1 MNFII
6 LASVLL
12 LGLLVFVSNSRT
24 KKTDADTVAHFWERE
39 REANLTRRK
48 PLDDLNYISLPL
60 DTFPMT
66 LLKEDEQVAECIE
79 TIRTLS
85 AEKIVNFTGFTNTDL
100 KLRYGA
106 PNINLLTAYDQNYT
120 LLVRTLQKWADL
132 LYQNGYPQEARTL
145 LEFAVSTGSDVSGTY
160 RLLCRIYRESGCP
173 EKIDG
178 LSVIAGSLQSASKGT
193 IARILAESSRSDG

>member
-12 LGLLVFVSNSRT
+12 LGLLVFVSNSRA
-24 KKTDADTVAHFWERE
+24 KRTDADTVAHFWERE

-48 PLDDLNYISLPL
+48 SLDDLNYISLPL

-66 LLKEDEQVAECIE
+66 LLQEDERVAECIE
-79 TIRTLS
+79 TVRTLS

-178 LSVIAGSLQSASKGT
+178 LSVIADSLQSASKGT